1 MAGHKGLLFSCI
13 ADGLLASVSRST
25 SGLIVGS
32 QILLFLFLMFQVFK
46 IALKEL
52 LATLFRIK
60 SGTFLQFSKM
70 NSLLL
75 QKLLIKIPFPND
87 DCLIWEPSK
96 DGTLNLTDSFA
107 MFQAPSLPVN
117 GMKFIWKSFI
127 PPKLS
132 TLAWRLLHLML
143 PTDDALQRRGI
154 FLVSACLLCDTLQCQ
169 ESIMHVFLQCHFAQR
184 CWRWLMNLFHTTLDF
199 HLGIIFGIPFS
210 TKGCLRKFQISG
222 LWLVWWFFFSSGKL
236 VTSCG
241 LKTFSHPSLGF
252 ALILKQYWGESV

>member
-1 MAGHKGLLFSCI
+1 MHCRWVVGIGKQINLWLDRWVSDPIVSLLN
-13 ADGLLASVSRST
+13 V
-25 SGLIVGS
+25 SGLQNSLKGTVSNVIS
-32 QILLFLFLMFQVFK
+32 NQEWHLPSVFK
-46 IALKEL
+46 DEFPLIAEAINKNPLP
-52 LATLFRIK
+52 IQ
-60 SGTFLQFSKM
+60 S
-70 NSLLL
+70 
-75 QKLLIKIPFPND
+75 ND